1 MGLSSRKSNMKRKT
15 KKSESK
21 DKSYSKQIEAL
32 SKISKAISSELYLD
46 NILKLIVTVTAEV
59 MGSKICS
66 LMLLDEDKK
75 KLIVRATQSVSEE
88 YNRKPN
94 LKLGEGIA
102 GRVAQANRLISV
114 VDVKKDTRYVNVEI
128 ARKEKLCSL
137 LSVPLSV
144 RGKVIGVINCY
155 TSSPHRFT
163 KSEMDVLTTVA
174 NQAAIAIENT
184 ELMVKSKVIQEELET
199 RKLVERAKDIL
210 MEELAISGQ
219 EAFRKIQKQSM
230 NSRKPM
236 REIAEAIILARE
248 IKK

>member
-1 MGLSSRKSNMKRKT
+1 MKRKT

-21 DKSYSKQIEAL
+21 DKSYSKQIKAL
-32 SKISKAISSELYLD
+32 SRISKAISSELYLD

-66 LMLLDEDKK
+66 LMLLNEDRKE
-75 KLIVRATQSVSEE
+75 LIVRATQSISEE

-102 GRVAQANRLISV
+102 GRVAQENRPISV
-114 VDVKKDTRYVNVEI
+114 LDVKKDSRYISMKI
-128 ARKEKLCSL
+128 AKKEKLCSL

-174 NQAAIAIENT
+174 NQAAVAIENT
-184 ELMVKSKVIQEELET
+184 ELMVRSKVIQEELET

-230 NSRKPM
+230 NSRRPM
-236 REIAEAIILARE
+236 REIAEAIILTKE